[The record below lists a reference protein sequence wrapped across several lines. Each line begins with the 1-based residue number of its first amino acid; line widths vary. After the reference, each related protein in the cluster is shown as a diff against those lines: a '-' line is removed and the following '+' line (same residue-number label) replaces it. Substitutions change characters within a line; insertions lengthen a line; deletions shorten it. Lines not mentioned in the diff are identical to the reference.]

1 MASTTPKNQRKRLT
15 NDEKQKIIEDSK
27 KPGFCRKKV
36 MEKYGISRSAI
47 SVLLAKQKDILKKM
61 DSSVLVSIFWI
72 EYTIYCHHQAYY
84 EGKE

>member
-36 MEKYGISRSAI
+36 MEKYGISRSA
-47 SVLLAKQKDILKKM
+47 KQKLQMPFLSIL
-61 DSSVLVSIFWI
+61 
-72 EYTIYCHHQAYY
+72 
-84 EGKE
+84 

>member
-36 MEKYGISRSAI
+36 MEKISNFCPKITDAF
-47 SVLLAKQKDILKKM
+47 
-61 DSSVLVSIFWI
+61 SINSM
-72 EYTIYCHHQAYY
+72 TLH
-84 EGKE
+84 

>member
-36 MEKYGISRSAI
+36 MEKYGISQSAKRKLQMAFL
-47 SVLLAKQKDILKKM
+47 SIL
-61 DSSVLVSIFWI
+61 
-72 EYTIYCHHQAYY
+72 
-84 EGKE
+84 

>member
-1 MASTTPKNQRKRLT
+1 MASTTPKSQRKHLT

-47 SVLLAKQKDILKKM
+47 SVLLVKQKDILKKNSKQTKIT
-61 DSSVLVSIFWI
+61 DAFSINSM
-72 EYTIYCHHQAYY
+72 TLH
-84 EGKE
+84 

>member
-27 KPGFCRKKV
+27 KPVFCRKKV
-36 MEKYGISRSAI
+36 MEY
-47 SVLLAKQKDILKKM
+47 
-61 DSSVLVSIFWI
+61 
-72 EYTIYCHHQAYY
+72 QAYY

>member
-47 SVLLAKQKDILKKM
+47 SVLLAKQKDIFKKM
-61 DSSVLVSIFWI
+61 DSSVLASKSR
-72 EYTIYCHHQAYY
+72 EN

>member
-27 KPGFCRKKV
+27 KLGFCRKKV

-47 SVLLAKQKDILKKM
+47 SVLLVKQKDILKKM
-61 DSSVLVSIFWI
+61 DSSVIFLD
-72 EYTIYCHHQAYY
+72 
-84 EGKE
+84 

>member
-47 SVLLAKQKDILKKM
+47 SVLLAKQKDI
-61 DSSVLVSIFWI
+61 
-72 EYTIYCHHQAYY
+72 
-84 EGKE
+84 

>member
-61 DSSVLVSIFWI
+61 DSSPFFVLNIPYIVII
-72 EYTIYCHHQAYY
+72 KHTMK
-84 EGKE
+84 GKSSW